1 MISLLFGVA
10 VPGIMSAF
18 MAMEALAA
26 SHKLVL
32 RGSDAMIVDPSLIG
46 LLNHPSG
53 ARVLPLAL
61 CVDLVFVDFAS
72 EADGVGLDRTNWFLW
87 FGYRYEWFR
96 YGCWSLY
103 VKDLVEFGMEF
114 FLCHHVCVDS
124 PCCSSGSLGRLA
136 CDMCAVCS
144 TSGPLVL
151 TSLHSDVGGSS
162 DDGGVLDDL
171 SSVCM
176 GGSGGALFG
185 DLSSLGMCSD
195 SGGFLFWGLL
205 HSGTCG

>member
-1 MISLLFGVA
+1 
-10 VPGIMSAF
+10 MSVLVT
-18 MAMEALAA
+18 MEAFTA
-26 SHKLVL
+26 SHELVL
-32 RGSDAMIVDPSLIG
+32 RGSDAMIVDSSLIG
-46 LLNHPSG
+46 LLNCPSG

-61 CVDLVFVDFAS
+61 CVELVLVDFAS

-87 FGYRYEWFR
+87 FR

-103 VKDLVEFGMEF
+103 IKDLVELGTEF

-124 PCCSSGSLGRLA
+124 PCCSSGFLGRLA
-136 CDMCAVCS
+136 CNVCAVCS

-151 TSLHSDVGGSS
+151 HSLHSNVGGFS
-162 DDGGVLDDL
+162 DDGGVLDNL
-171 SSVCM
+171 SS
-176 GGSGGALFG
+176 GSGGALSG
-185 DLSSLGMCSD
+185 DLSSSGTCSD